1 MPKGRPCLPELK
13 GSVRRKPWGKVMEK
27 RGSRDRRRRRR
38 RMRKRE
44 SMREKRAVMAI
55 NAEHRPGAQK
65 EG

>member
-1 MPKGRPCLPELK
+1 
-13 GSVRRKPWGKVMEK
+13 MEK

-55 NAEHRPGAQK
+55 NADYRPGAQK